1 MSSVPKSHSNR
12 GLKRNEDIEVSVC
25 DKRPVFDGSRASDM
39 DVLASPMDSNQVR
52 RSCLNSDIARGELL
66 TDQSLA
72 SHLTDLKPFLSPKI
86 VDRLTK
92 ALDQKKIPDGD
103 SVHQIIQP
111 ATITNGTLR
120 DYQIRGVS
128 LLHYV
133 PPSTVPV
140 RSKMLLGLSFIHF
153 IF

>member
-1 MSSVPKSHSNR
+1 
-12 GLKRNEDIEVSVC
+12 
-25 DKRPVFDGSRASDM
+25 M
-39 DVLASPMDSNQVR
+39 DELSSPMDSNQAR

-72 SHLTDLKPFLSPKI
+72 SHLTDLKPFLSQKI

-103 SVHQIIQP
+103 SVYQITQP

-128 LLHYV
+128 LLHDI
-133 PPSTVPV
+133 PPSTVPLQ
-140 RSKMLLGLSFIHF
+140 SKMLLGISFMHF